1 MKKLS
6 YIQGTIQLLI
16 IDINQGEPERGKK
29 VEVEISTI
37 SILIEEGV
45 RVQWTHMGITDI
57 DRVVEHHISIMIE
70 VVIIVEKEGVDITIE
85 EIEVKAE
92 INIDLVIGMVSTRP
106 LKISVILTIKCN
118 QDPLEED
125 QDQIQAILLT
135 VNTFIQVGMKN
146 KKVLSK
152 QIGLP
157 NISFR
162 VLQTLIQL
170 E

>member
-1 MKKLS
+1 
-6 YIQGTIQLLI
+6 
-16 IDINQGEPERGKK
+16 
-29 VEVEISTI
+29 
-37 SILIEEGV
+37 
-45 RVQWTHMGITDI
+45 
-57 DRVVEHHISIMIE
+57 MIE